1 MQQSGDPLR
10 IQVFNTLE
18 DAILNGS
25 YKEGDSLNELR
36 LSKSLGVSR
45 TPVREALMQLEL
57 EGLVKNIHNKGAVVA
72 GVSPIFG
79 AVTFNATEDISIS
92 VGVSP
97 PDGTSIVPA

>member
-36 LSKSLGVSR
+36 PPCS
-45 TPVREALMQLEL
+45 PV
-57 EGLVKNIHNKGAVVA
+57 
-72 GVSPIFG
+72 P
-79 AVTFNATEDISIS
+79 
-92 VGVSP
+92 
-97 PDGTSIVPA
+97 